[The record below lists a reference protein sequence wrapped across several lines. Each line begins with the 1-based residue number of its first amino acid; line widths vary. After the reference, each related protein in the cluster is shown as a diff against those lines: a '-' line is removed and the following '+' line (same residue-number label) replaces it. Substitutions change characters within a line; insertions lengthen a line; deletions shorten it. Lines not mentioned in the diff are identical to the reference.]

1 MTLVGRAVS
10 SESGETYAAC
20 DVFHACVT
28 DMAVDSYAYVHI
40 YVQIFTVSIYG
51 QAHLYRSTCII
62 TGWGSKRAATARL
75 LPYMGGTLT
84 YTKVMDTSICII
96 LFYTATPTYIF
107 YA

>member
-75 LPYMGGTLT
+75 LPYMGG
-84 YTKVMDTSICII
+84 DTHIHKGHGHIYMYY
-96 LFYTATPTYIF
+96 LML
-107 YA
+107 